1 MQCLAKACDLPVSGD
16 MSLDASKF
24 KPDEWRSTEKTAKRP
39 LPLGRE
45 ARCSRGQ
52 FSFYDAFRSRL
63 SCAKPLQLAAD
74 DSAATA
80 VIE

>member
-1 MQCLAKACDLPVSGD
+1 
-16 MSLDASKF
+16 MSPDTSKF
-24 KPDEWRSTEKTAKRP
+24 KPDERRSTEKTTKRP

-63 SCAKPLQLAAD
+63 RCAKPSQLAAAAAA

-80 VIE
+80 ADSAATAALIE